1 MNTTPMN
8 SNDMVAAQL
17 SSSSRVPNPVELNNS
32 SVDAIETGR
41 HYDVAVANLT
51 AALKVTKQ
59 LMATAAAAALSSSQS
74 ASSRSDMYSSSP
86 TSKQRN
92 ADTTPSTIS
101 LDDFMRRCD
110 NKMETDHE
118 DHMIIN
124 DVDDDDDDQDT
135 PYVYRRL
142 IRVTDSSIDVA
153 SKESLMVLSATVVF
167 NLALAQH
174 LAAAD
179 GTVSQFKGLV
189 TVMSHERRVKFLK
202 KAVTL
207 YELAYNLNQD
217 SIMSMNPLFMMAIV
231 NNMAV
236 VHLSMCQYESAQ
248 VYFQHLLSTI
258 MFFSASTA
266 SSSNSNNNEGVRFS
280 SIFNNADCQ
289 REQAGFFRNISFLI
303 SRVTAAGAA

>member
-1 MNTTPMN
+1 
-8 SNDMVAAQL
+8 MVAEQL
-17 SSSSRVPNPVELNNS
+17 SSSSSRALNPVELNNG
-32 SVDAIETGR
+32 SVDAIENGC

-59 LMATAAAAALSSSQS
+59 LMASAAAAAALSSPQW
-74 ASSRSDMYSSSP
+74 SSPQIDMESSSP
-86 TSKQRN
+86 SKQRTGDN
-92 ADTTPSTIS
+92 TTPAIS
-101 LDDFMRRCD
+101 LDDFMRRRD
-110 NKMETDHE
+110 NNKMETDHE
-118 DHMIIN
+118 DHAHDED
-124 DVDDDDDDQDT
+124 DVQDT
-135 PYVYRRL
+135 PYIYRRL
-142 IRVTDSSIDVA
+142 IRVTESSIDVT

-167 NLALAQH
+167 NLALAHH

-179 GTVSQFKGLV
+179 GTVSQYKGIV

-217 SIMSMNPLFMMAIV
+217 SITSMNPLFMMAIV

-236 VHLSMCQYESAQ
+236 VHLSMCQYEKAQ

-266 SSSNSNNNEGVRFS
+266 SQSSDGNNNEGARFS